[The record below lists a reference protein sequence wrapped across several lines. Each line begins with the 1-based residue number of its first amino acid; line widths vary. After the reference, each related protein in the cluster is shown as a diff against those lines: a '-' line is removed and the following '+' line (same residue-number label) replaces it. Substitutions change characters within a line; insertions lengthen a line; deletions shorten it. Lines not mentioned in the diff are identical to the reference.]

1 MILTNMPRT
10 CRVSPALLK
19 QLLIN
24 KSGLVFGIEAFNYK
38 GNNEYSIYTIALTLA
53 ALIAGSSA
61 LMAQNKPVETTG
73 SKPMVIDAALT
84 DNRYQLYEG
93 EVLKTDPKTRTITF
107 KNKEGESKFV
117 AGPEISNFAQIKIGD
132 RVNVTYET
140 AVAIELI
147 KTKSTGIRSKVE
159 TSTVTNSKPNE
170 KPSEI
175 IANTSTIIADI
186 VGVDRDKKLVS
197 VKGPSGKVTTVTVKN
212 PALLADVAVGEQVKV
227 VYFDA
232 MAASITTPKK
242 K

>member
-1 MILTNMPRT
+1 MLLFTKEIMNIKLTPIAFILVTMLA
-10 CRVSPALLK
+10 SP
-19 QLLIN
+19 
-24 KSGLVFGIEAFNYK
+24 V
-38 GNNEYSIYTIALTLA
+38 
-53 ALIAGSSA
+53 
-61 LMAQNKPVETTG
+61 LMAQ
-73 SKPMVIDAALT
+73 SKPADASLAKPIVVDAAVT

-93 EVLKTDPKTRTITF
+93 EVLKVDTKSRTITF

-117 AGPEISNFAQIKIGD
+117 AGPEITNFAQIKKGD

-159 TSTVTNSKPNE
+159 TNTVTNSKANE
-170 KPSEI
+170 KPSEV
-175 IANTSTIIADI
+175 IANTTTIIADI
-186 VGVDRDKKLVS
+186 VGVDREKKLVS
-197 VKGPSGKVTTVTVKN
+197 VKGPSGNITTVTVKN
-212 PALLADVAVGEQVKV
+212 PALLADVSVGEQVKV

>member
-1 MILTNMPRT
+1 MNIQFTR
-10 CRVSPALLK
+10 
-19 QLLIN
+19 
-24 KSGLVFGIEAFNYK
+24 
-38 GNNEYSIYTIALTLA
+38 IALTLA

-61 LMAQNKPVETTG
+61 LMAQNKPVDTAG
-73 SKPMVIDAALT
+73 PKPMVIDAALT

-117 AGPEISNFAQIKIGD
+117 AGPEITNFAQIKVGD

-159 TSTVTNSKPNE
+159 TSSVTNSKPNE
-170 KPSEI
+170 KPSEL
-175 IANTSTIIADI
+175 IANTTTIIADI

-232 MAASITTPKK
+232 MAASITAPKK